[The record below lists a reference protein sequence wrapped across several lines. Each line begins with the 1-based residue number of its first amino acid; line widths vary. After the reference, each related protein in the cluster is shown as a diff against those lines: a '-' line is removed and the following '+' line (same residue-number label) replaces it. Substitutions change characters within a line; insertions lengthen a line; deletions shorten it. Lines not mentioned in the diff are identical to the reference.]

1 MLKFQTLLPAWDKE
15 VRVLE
20 FGKMEIPFSVS
31 IVVSFGQI
39 SRRDRSSDCI
49 NQNRF
54 TELTLISFR

>member
-20 FGKMEIPFSVS
+20 FGKMEIPFFVS

-39 SRRDRSSDCI
+39 SRRRDYQAVQIRIGSLSS
-49 NQNRF
+49 
-54 TELTLISFR
+54 L